1 MVTNL
6 RATAYLTL
14 PGIHKGGN
22 CRYNGRILNP
32 QWARSKPDTENNYH
46 CKADIYIE
54 WDIKGL
60 QKVYIRIRNDFIDP
74 CIQCIFIFMQ
84 FN

>member
-32 QWARSKPDTENNYH
+32 QRARNKSDTENNYH

-60 QKVYIRIRNDFIDP
+60 QKVYVLETILLVI
-74 CIQCIFIFMQ
+74 IQMQ
-84 FN
+84 FNACKV